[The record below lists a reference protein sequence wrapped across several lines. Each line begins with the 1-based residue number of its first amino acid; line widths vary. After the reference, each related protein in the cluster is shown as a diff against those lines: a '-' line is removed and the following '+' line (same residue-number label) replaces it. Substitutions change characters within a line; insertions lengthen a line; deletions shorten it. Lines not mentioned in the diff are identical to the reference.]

1 MAFVRSAKTLWKFAV
16 PIAGALVCF
25 LLARGTMNYCDLR
38 LRQTY
43 HPAAGVT
50 CPVPKYWTPQAM
62 TAFSDKGASAER
74 SAPQELLAAR
84 AKVAA
89 SPPLAATYVSIRSE
103 GGFGRDDT
111 TLSATKDSAG
121 RWRVT
126 LRRRSPSES
135 RDLNFNLTS
144 DQIADLEKRLQSPCL
159 TAEPAAVWAGALG
172 GTCWDGPITVTDFA
186 IEGRRRTVAQE
197 CLRIGSAADL
207 DGFLFSLLPPLPA
220 SPSRITIHE
229 KRTGFCPVVRRW
241 AGPFVL

>member
-1 MAFVRSAKTLWKFAV
+1 MRSAKTVWIFVFPL
-16 PIAGALVCF
+16 AGVLVCF

-38 LRQTY
+38 LQKTY

-50 CPVPKYWTPQAM
+50 CPVPRDWTSQTM
-62 TAFSDKGASAER
+62 TAFAAKGASAER

-103 GGFGRDDT
+103 GGLYGDDT

-126 LRRRSPSES
+126 LHMRSLSES
-135 RDLNFNLTS
+135 RDLNFSLTG
-144 DQIADLEKRLQSPCL
+144 DQVADLEKRLQSPCL
-159 TAEPAAVWAGALG
+159 TSEPAVAWAGALG

-197 CLRIGSAADL
+197 CLRISSAADL
-207 DGFLFSLLPPLPA
+207 DGFLFSLLPPPPA
-220 SPSRITIHE
+220 SPSRMVVHE
-229 KRTGFCPVVRRW
+229 KRTGFCPIVRRW
-241 AGPFVL
+241 AGPLVL